1 MADRHERPRRSWG
14 ALRPRSIRARVT
26 LGAVVILSLV
36 ICILLS
42 ASVLLVR
49 EVTLSELR
57 DRAAE
62 GARHVADHIMTERY
76 DGPIPAS
83 EPILR
88 FQVIDWE
95 TDEVLASSVALSG
108 LPPLN
113 ENDPDPGDFRV
124 DDYVCDVIPED
135 PTGDCFQV
143 VAYVVDGSAY
153 GDNVMAL
160 AATRTP
166 LILGDRVLELVL
178 LGASA
183 LLIFGSGFVIWYG
196 VGRALRPVSL
206 ISDEMELISVG
217 DLHRRLPLPKSDDEI
232 AHLARTANASL
243 ARLEEAV
250 TRQRRFV
257 SDASHEL
264 RNPIAG
270 MRTKLEV
277 ELSDPDPDQRAR
289 ERLLTGL
296 LSDTERLENIVGD
309 LLEMAR
315 LDTALEMKHDP
326 VDLSAMVRQEFSDQP
341 NPPQL
346 HVHAS
351 EPVYARV
358 NRLRV
363 VRVLTNLVANAE
375 RHATSRIDVIVQHHE
390 GAAVVEVHDDGS
402 GIPVKDRERV
412 FERFAR
418 LSESR
423 ERDPGGSG
431 LGLAISREIA
441 RAHGGTLTAGHSD
454 LLGGAVFTL
463 RLPDPPEGSQ

>member
-1 MADRHERPRRSWG
+1 MAEPHDPSWRPRL

-26 LGAVVILSLV
+26 LGAAVILALV
-36 ICILLS
+36 IGLLLS
-42 ASVLLVR
+42 GSVLLIR

-76 DGPIPAS
+76 DGTIPAS
-83 EPILR
+83 EPIVRL
-88 FQVIDWE
+88 QVVDWE
-95 TDEVLASSVALSG
+95 TNEVLASSEALRG

-113 ENDPDPGDFRV
+113 DDDPAPDDFRV
-124 DDYVCDVIPED
+124 DDTTCEAIPD
-135 PTGDCFQV
+135 DDTGDCFQV
-143 VAYVVDGSAY
+143 VGYVVDGSVY
-153 GDNVMAL
+153 GDNIMVL
-160 AATRTP
+160 AATRVP
-166 LILGDRVLELVL
+166 LILGDNVLELVL

-183 LLIFGSGFVIWYG
+183 LIVFGSGFVIWYG
-196 VGRALRPVSL
+196 VGRALRPVRL
-206 ISDEMELISVG
+206 ISDEMEHISVN
-217 DLHRRLPLPKSDDEI
+217 DLHRRLPLPNSDDEI
-232 AHLARTANASL
+232 AHLARTANSSL
-243 ARLEEAV
+243 DRLEEAM

-277 ELSDPDPDQRAR
+277 ELSDPDPDLRAR

-296 LSDTERLENIVGD
+296 LSDTERLENIVAD

-315 LDTALEMKHDP
+315 LDTDVEKERER
-326 VDLSAMVRQEFSDQP
+326 VDLSALVRQEFSGRG
-341 NPPQL
+341 NPAHV

-351 EPVYARV
+351 EPVYAYV

-363 VRVLTNLVANAE
+363 VRVLTNLVANAG
-375 RHATSRIDVIVQHHE
+375 RHAKSRIDVIVQHHR
-390 GAAVVEVHDDGS
+390 GDAVVEVHDDGS

-418 LSESR
+418 LPESK

-441 RAHGGTLTAGHSD
+441 AAYGGSLVAGHSD
-454 LLGGAVFTL
+454 LLGGALFTL
-463 RLPDPPEGSQ
+463 RIPERPEEGQ